1 VTAAS
6 AAPLTVSVVL
16 CTHNGA
22 AFIAEQLAS
31 ILAQRPAPIEIVLG
45 DDDSRDGTVDIVERL
60 VADARATDPDTAP
73 ELVVRRHSPALG
85 VTANF
90 ADAIAHARGELI
102 ALSDQDDIW
111 MPDKLAVVVDRFAH
125 DSRLTLVHSDARLID
140 GASSPLG
147 GTLLEALEITTQ
159 EKVDLV
165 AGNAQ
170 TALLRRNLVTGATV
184 VFRRELLEHALPIPS
199 QWVHDEWLAAVAAGM
214 SQHAGAVRLMPRPLI
229 DYRQHDA
236 NQIGARRP
244 SLGDRWAR
252 LTEPR
257 DERQPWLAERTRLL
271 AERLRERGAPAAR
284 LARAEAKHAHEAAR
298 AEYPAARLLRIPAVV
313 GAAVRGHYA
322 RYSRGGIDIVRD
334 LLQPATRGGER

>member
-1 VTAAS
+1 MTAAPT
-6 AAPLTVSVVL
+6 APLTVSVVM

-22 AFIAEQLAS
+22 GFVAEQVTS

-45 DDDSRDGTVDIVERL
+45 DDDSRDGTVEIVERL
-60 VADARATDPDTAP
+60 VEEARAADPAVTT
-73 ELVVRRHSPALG
+73 ELSVRRHTPPLG

-90 ADAIAHARGELI
+90 ADALAHARGDLI
-102 ALSDQDDIW
+102 ALSDQDDSW

-125 DSRLTLVHSDARLID
+125 DPQLQLVHTDARLID
-140 GASSPLG
+140 QDGNPLG
-147 GTLLEALEITTQ
+147 GTLLSALEITTQ

-165 AGNAQ
+165 AGDAQ
-170 TALLRRNLVTGATV
+170 AALLRRNLVTGATV
-184 VFRRELLEHALPIPS
+184 VLRRELLEHALPIPGE
-199 QWVHDEWLAAVAAGM
+199 WVHDEWLAAVAAGM
-214 SQHAGAVRLMPRPLI
+214 SEQAGAVRLIPRPLI

-244 SLGDRWAR
+244 TMSDRWAK

-257 DERQPWLAERTRLL
+257 DERQPRLAQRTQQL
-271 AERLRERGAPAAR
+271 ADRLREKGAPAVR

-298 AEYPAARLLRIPAVV
+298 AHYPAARPLRVPAII
-313 GAAVRGHYA
+313 GAAVRGRYG

-334 LLQPATRGGER
+334 LLQPATERQKR

>member
-1 VTAAS
+1 MTAAS

-159 EKVDLV
+159 EQFEDACDDPDLV
-165 AGNAQ
+165 KNETVFTLVFPKDPPGCDWGEDDNEDAAPDLQQDPCPENKNDQTQERNEYAVKVLAQVDQKLRGSIGNAGEAISVEDQ
-170 TALLRRNLVTGATV
+170 VARVIEVAT
-184 VFRRELLEHALPIPS
+184 
-199 QWVHDEWLAAVAAGM
+199 D
-214 SQHAGAVRLMPRPLI
+214 
-229 DYRQHDA
+229 
-236 NQIGARRP
+236 
-244 SLGDRWAR
+244 
-252 LTEPR
+252 T
-257 DERQPWLAERTRLL
+257 TRLCQMYEGWS
-271 AERLRERGAPAAR
+271 AW
-284 LARAEAKHAHEAAR
+284 
-298 AEYPAARLLRIPAVV
+298 I
-313 GAAVRGHYA
+313 
-322 RYSRGGIDIVRD
+322 
-334 LLQPATRGGER
+334 